1 MSLGK
6 KLKSLRKQKKKT
18 LREVAKEIKPNI
30 TYQYLSDL
38 ESGRRKNPSND
49 LLKDLADYYNVN
61 LVHLLADEKD
71 WHKILPVQ
79 LQEFVKEENIE
90 YLEVGLLAKEKEI
103 SPEIIKSIIDLI
115 SKAKKNKEGG
125 REHEDRICRT
135 RHHGSTD
142 GRKPD

>member
-1 MSLGK
+1 MDLGIKIK
-6 KLKSLRKQKKKT
+6 KLRNEKGISQNKLAKELGVSDSFISRLENNDVDPSLKT
-18 LREVAKEIKPNI
+18 LNKIVEYFKVELAYLLTEK
-30 TYQYLSDL
+30 YQ
-38 ESGRRKNPSND
+38 
-49 LLKDLADYYNVN
+49 
-61 LVHLLADEKD
+61 
-71 WHKILPVQ
+71 WHKILPAQ

-90 YLEVGLLAKEKEI
+90 YLEVGLLAKEKEL

-135 RHHGSTD
+135 RRHGSTD